1 MKQKMTSEQMLCRFE
16 DRREITNLMA
26 RYSADFLLK
35 KERDMYENYWSKAA
49 DITLAFNDGYYAGP
63 RAVQEYYGALDAK
76 NALVA
81 KLVQKKFP
89 EKLGSYT
96 DQEIYGVG
104 TIGYKPLDTGGG
116 IVI

>member
-1 MKQKMTSEQMLCRFE
+1 
-16 DRREITNLMA
+16 
-26 RYSADFLLK
+26 
-35 KERDMYENYWSKAA
+35 MYENYWSKAA

-104 TIGYKPLDTGGG
+104 TIGYKPLDTG
-116 IVI
+116 VIEIAWG

>member
-63 RAVQEYYGALDAK
+63 GAVQEYYGALDAK

-81 KLVQKKFP
+81 KLVQK
-89 EKLGSYT
+89 
-96 DQEIYGVG
+96 
-104 TIGYKPLDTGGG
+104 
-116 IVI
+116 